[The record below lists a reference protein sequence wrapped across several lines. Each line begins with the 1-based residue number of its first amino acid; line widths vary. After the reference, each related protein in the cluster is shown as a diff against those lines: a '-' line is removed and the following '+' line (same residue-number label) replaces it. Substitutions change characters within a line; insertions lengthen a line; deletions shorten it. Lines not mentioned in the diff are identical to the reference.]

1 MTPVVLLTR
10 ELSAVLA
17 LPQGRQELRMV
28 VVAAVLS
35 QCGCELCVS
44 GECFPHYTGTTR
56 ACGHTGTS
64 TDPTAHVLSV

>member
-17 LPQGRQELRMV
+17 LPQGRQELSMV
-28 VVAAVLS
+28 VVAAVLL

-64 TDPTAHVLSV
+64 TNPIACVLSV